1 MDDDNVSVQSLNIMP
16 SGSDSQSTSS
26 AAEKKTKRRSM
37 VKMSSLVNMLSPAT
51 SKMGKALEVRFVLC
65 TYQCWENFDQ

>member
-16 SGSDSQSTSS
+16 SGSDSQSASS

-51 SKMGKALEVRFVLC
+51 SKMGKALEVRFVLS
-65 TYQCWENFDQ
+65 TYQCRENVDR